1 MLECRLCLAL
11 RSPSR
16 RPPGIRVEK
25 LEGQRGRARRA
36 RLFYMGVPP
45 EFLDPAVQCPGAL
58 EGHMPCIVHGCPPRA
73 LCGMGE
79 ALSGSPLDHTELF
92 VSCLLPPCHRGSDPS
107 VVRSTSSAS
116 DLCARCRVS
125 VRDRRRSVRRL
136 SCRAGRLAPLA
147 WLVELGVG
155 RGAGLLQVQLLG
167 HDRGAGSPRHLGH
180 RAETSAV
187 SSSQT
192 AQQVLRRC
200 APRSARILRCH
211 LHGQCLPT

>member
-25 LEGQRGRARRA
+25 LEGRRGRARRA

-45 EFLDPAVQCPGAL
+45 GSWAL
-58 EGHMPCIVHGCPPRA
+58 QSSVLGGLESHMLCIVHDWPPHSVRH
-73 LCGMGE
+73 GRGTT
-79 ALSGSPLDHTELF
+79 GSPLDHTELC

-136 SCRAGRLAPLA
+136 TCRAGRLAPLV
-147 WLVELGVG
+147 WLVALGVG
-155 RGAGLLQVQLLG
+155 RAAGVLRVQLLG
-167 HDRGAGSPRHLGH
+167 HDRGARSPRYLGH

-192 AQQVLRRC
+192 AQRVLRRC